1 MRKFFLLTS
10 MFIIGG
16 FFYNCMGQM
25 GNTQS
30 SNGDRVAQARQLVGT
45 ALTED
50 LAVQRLQLGAPIY
63 LRVFKSEQELEIWIQ
78 DSTSFRLF
86 RTYPI
91 CKVPGLLGPK
101 RKEGDL
107 QVPEGLYWID
117 VFNPKSTY
125 HLSLGINYPN
135 ASDRILA
142 DPKNPGGEIYIHG
155 DCVSVGCIP
164 ITDEKIREVY
174 LIALEAKNAGQNQIP
189 VHIFPCRMTDK
200 KREYLLVHN
209 RPQFL
214 PFWDNL
220 GETYQFFETHR
231 QVVKYKVDDANGRY
245 VYLEK

>member
-10 MFIIGG
+10 LFIIGG

-25 GNTQS
+25 VNSQS
-30 SNGDRVAQARQLVGT
+30 SDGDRIAQARESVGT

-50 LAVQRLQLGAPIY
+50 LAVQRLQWGAPIY

-78 DSTSFRLF
+78 DSTAFRLF

-91 CKVPGLLGPK
+91 CRVPGLLGPK

-107 QVPEGLYWID
+107 QVPEGLYWIE

-142 DPKNPGGEIYIHG
+142 DPKTPGGEIYIHG

-174 LIALEAKNAGQNQIP
+174 LLALEAKNAGQNQIP
-189 VHIFPCRMTDK
+189 VHIFGRRSTRKNGDSTRNHSTRTT
-200 KREYLLVHN
+200 KRQRHDLW
-209 RPQFL
+209 R
-214 PFWDNL
+214 
-220 GETYQFFETHR
+220 R
-231 QVVKYKVDDANGRY
+231 QRRQWWRWR
-245 VYLEK
+245 